1 MDLFPICTKGEI
13 FRYLLNILLPKLD
26 LFNYHSLSVVKLR
39 KNKLYFI
46 PKEIYTIPN
55 LNYLDISHNRLS
67 ILPGLWVLGSKLQV
81 LLVNDNSILNIDLEN
96 YGFNEETFEPS
107 NSKDGRPGRTPFFMA
122 ASQDLFELFGEDFFK
137 KSKCQIWM
145 LQLQNNNL
153 QEIPVALL
161 DCLRHLEYLDISNN
175 PVS

>member
-1 MDLFPICTKGEI
+1 MQQDEI
-13 FRYLLNILLPKLD
+13 IIFAEKLLPKLD

-46 PKEIYTIPN
+46 PKEIYTIQE
-55 LNYLDISHNRLS
+55 LSYLDISHNRLS
-67 ILPGLWVLGSKLQV
+67 ILPGLWILGSKLQV
-81 LLVNDNSILNIDLEN
+81 LLANDNSILSIDLEN
-96 YGFNEETFEPS
+96 YGFNEETFEPN
-107 NSKDGRPGRTPFFMA
+107 NSKDGKSPKPGVSFGS
-122 ASQDLFELFGEDFFK
+122 SQDLFGLFGEDFFK

-153 QEIPVALL
+153 LEIPVALL
-161 DCLRHLEYLDISNN
+161 DCLKLLEYFDISNN